1 MKFVLKLFTIFSLI
15 FVASCNDKDKDYDK
29 TKAVSVFAV
38 SDQMA
43 PDASLEK
50 IAISPLPKQINLQE
64 WTTSSSAVN
73 QKAENLAFA
82 PQEKALKKGRTLS
95 RFAQIW
101 SGYRPAFSD
110 RFVFE
115 PIIEDN
121 KIFLLDASGILAAYD
136 LATKNKIWEKRVFAK
151 RYLKSYQNPKI
162 GYFDNQIFAI
172 SGTNEIAAVC
182 ADSGEILWSKSISS
196 IPISTP
202 ISDGKSLYV
211 TTTDNKTYA
220 LDASDGK
227 LLWASSGINKT
238 TAIFGAA
245 DPVIYN
251 NSLLVSYSSG
261 EIYAL
266 NKNTGEPLWS
276 QDLNLNKAINSDFY
290 LNDID
295 ATPLI
300 KNDIVYSIGNG
311 GLMMAI
317 DAKNGNYL
325 WKKEIAGISD
335 FWAADNFLYVINND
349 DKLIAIYKKTGTV
362 KWVMQL
368 PNFKNKKAPE
378 TKIIYN
384 GVIMVGDKLL
394 ISDSRGSL
402 LIASPLDGHIEQT
415 FKIDQKI
422 SHPPIVVNGKIY
434 LHGMGRF
441 TVNLIEIY

>member
-1 MKFVLKLFTIFSLI
+1 MKLAFKIFTIIFITLI
-15 FVASCNDKDKDYDK
+15 GSCKDKDKDYDK
-29 TKAVSVFAV
+29 TKAVSAFAN
-38 SDQMA
+38 SDQIS

-50 IAISPLPKQINLQE
+50 ITISLPKQINLSE
-64 WTTSSSAVN
+64 WINSSSIIN
-73 QKAENLAFA
+73 QNVENIAFT
-82 PQEKALKKGRTLS
+82 PQAQALGQNKILS
-95 RFAQIW
+95 KYSQIW

-115 PIIEDN
+115 PIITDD
-121 KIFLLDASGILAAYD
+121 KIFLLDASGILTAYY
-136 LATKNKIWEKRVFAK
+136 LSTKDKIWERRVFARK
-151 RYLKSYQNPKI
+151 YLKNYQNPKI
-162 GYFDNQIFAI
+162 GYFNNQIFAI
-172 SGTNEIAAVC
+172 AGTNEIAAIN
-182 ADSGEILWSKSISS
+182 AKSGEILWSKSISS

-202 ISDGKSLYV
+202 ASDGKSLYV

-220 LDASDGK
+220 LDTTDGK
-227 LLWASSGINKT
+227 LLWTSSGINKT

-245 DPVIYN
+245 DPVIYK

-266 NKNTGEPLWS
+266 NKNSGDPLWS

-295 ATPLI
+295 ATPLV
-300 KNDIVYSIGNG
+300 KNGLIYSIGNG

-335 FWAADNFLYVINND
+335 FWAIDDFLYVINND
-349 DKLIAIYKKTGTV
+349 NKLIALYKKTGAI
-362 KWVMQL
+362 KWTLQL
-368 PNFKNKKAPE
+368 PNFKNKKDPE
-378 TKIIYN
+378 TKFIYN
-384 GVIMVGDKLL
+384 GIIMAGDKLL

-402 LIASPLDGHIEQT
+402 LIASPIDGHIEQT
-415 FKIDQKI
+415 FKINQKI

-434 LHGMGRF
+434 LHAMGRF
-441 TVNLIEIY
+441 TVNLVEIN

>member
-1 MKFVLKLFTIFSLI
+1 MKFSLKLFAIISL
-15 FVASCNDKDKDYDK
+15 FLFTACNDKDKDYDK
-29 TKAVSVFAV
+29 TKAVSAFAI
-38 SDQMA
+38 SDQIA

-50 IAISPLPKQINLQE
+50 ITISLPKQINLEE
-64 WTTSSSAVN
+64 WTSSSSVSN
-73 QKAENLAFA
+73 QVAENLAFA
-82 PQEKALKKGRTLS
+82 PQEKSLKKGKFLS
-95 RFAQIW
+95 GFSRIW
-101 SGYRPAFSD
+101 TGYRPAFSD

-115 PIIEDN
+115 PIIKDN
-121 KIFLLDASGILAAYD
+121 VIFMLDASGIIAAYD
-136 LATKNKIWEKRVFAK
+136 LTSKNKIWEKRVFAK
-151 RYLKSYQNPKI
+151 KYLKSYQNPKI

-172 SGTNEIAAVC
+172 TGTNEIVAIC
-182 ADSGEILWSKSISS
+182 AESGEILWSKSISS

-202 ISDGKSLYV
+202 VSDGKSLYV

-227 LLWASSGINKT
+227 LLWVSSGINKT

-245 DPVIYN
+245 DPVIHK
-251 NSLLVSYSSG
+251 NSLIVSYSSG

-266 NKNTGEPLWS
+266 NKNSGDPLWS
-276 QDLNLNKAINSDFY
+276 KDLNLNKAINSDFY

-295 ATPLI
+295 ATALI
-300 KNDIVYSIGNG
+300 KNDIIYSIGNG

-317 DAKNGNYL
+317 DTKNGNYL

-335 FWAADNFLYVINND
+335 FWIANDFLYVISSD
-349 DKLIAIYKKTGTV
+349 DKLIAVYKKTGAI

-368 PNFKNKKAPE
+368 PNFKNKKDLE

-384 GVIMVGDKLL
+384 GLVMAGDKLL

-422 SHPPIVVNGKIY
+422 SHPPVVVNKKIY
-434 LHGMGRF
+434 LHGAGRY
-441 TVNLIEIY
+441 TINLLEIY